1 MNKSNYTKQKYTTIG
16 HYQLLF
22 WFLIFLSSIVLKNLK
37 HELIIDLNS
46 IFHGNFL
53 HNSGK
58 VLSFLMAWVFIFI
71 YYHCFSISTNSM
83 HSSFLYSIRDNN
95 IKKFRNPKIIMIAI
109 ITFLIFYLTLKD
121 GYIDI
126 LAIKIILLILHV
138 TNVLILYYIFKNKF
152 KKTSIWGICIYFFIT
167 IIYVC
172 FKLNISNF
180 QNTDTIV
187 LLVNLFFSSFSFIF
201 ILVAYLFLLLMA
213 IYILYSIA
221 YAEYY
226 AAKFGKEI
234 LENNLRLKEL
244 KSCKIFYIDGK
255 TYTYKDL
262 SIVSKE
268 IEKAR
273 TRNNYPA
280 AITSIVENNIIP
292 ATFRDAVLNTFNSI
306 CVPKKELQKQ
316 KTLHVQFRNQV
327 NMAIS
332 IITAICTIILVV
344 FYTLTS
350 FIEIS
355 YMKNLL
361 FITYIFIFL
370 RLLSRSTEICIAFYQ
385 DIIAKK
391 SLKNTLLTGTDR
403 ISLAINS
410 IIEIFFTVATLS
422 IIETIYSNDLLNIL
436 REQHD
441 ISQLVKLII
450 FSFSNSIATSLF
462 NISFPGVTHKVTILA
477 LSHQLIHIM
486 QVITSLTL
494 ITLSI
499 ANYINLPKYS
509 FYYELR
515 ETNTGLILYKVFYTN
530 NTKYEK
536 LILSAQSIDS
546 LSSTLHSSW
555 QNGKLT
561 DTDYLEIKEFLSDN
575 KNK

>member
-1 MNKSNYTKQKYTTIG
+1 
-16 HYQLLF
+16 
-22 WFLIFLSSIVLKNLK
+22 
-37 HELIIDLNS
+37 
-46 IFHGNFL
+46 
-53 HNSGK
+53 
-58 VLSFLMAWVFIFI
+58 
-71 YYHCFSISTNSM
+71 
-83 HSSFLYSIRDNN
+83 
-95 IKKFRNPKIIMIAI
+95 
-109 ITFLIFYLTLKD
+109 
-121 GYIDI
+121 
-126 LAIKIILLILHV
+126 
-138 TNVLILYYIFKNKF
+138 
-152 KKTSIWGICIYFFIT
+152 
-167 IIYVC
+167 
-172 FKLNISNF
+172 
-180 QNTDTIV
+180 
-187 LLVNLFFSSFSFIF
+187 
-201 ILVAYLFLLLMA
+201 MA

-221 YAEYY
+221 HAEYY

-244 KSCKIFYIDGK
+244 KSCKIPYIDEK

-262 SIVSKE
+262 SIVSKK

-306 CVPKKELQKQ
+306 RVPKKELQKQ

-332 IITAICTIILVV
+332 IITAIGTIILVV

-361 FITYIFIFL
+361 FIIYIFIFL

-403 ISLAINS
+403 ISLAIKS

-422 IIETIYSNDLLNIL
+422 IIETIYSNDLLSIL

-515 ETNTGLILYKVFYTN
+515 ETNTELILYKVFYTN

>member
-1 MNKSNYTKQKYTTIG
+1 MNKSNYTRQQYTAIG
-16 HYQLLF
+16 QYHLLF
-22 WFLIFLSSIVLKNLK
+22 WFLIFLSSIVFNNLK

-46 IFHGNFL
+46 IFYGNPL

-58 VLSFLMAWVFIFI
+58 VLFCLITWVFIFI
-71 YYHCFSISTNSM
+71 YYHYFSISTNSM
-83 HSSFLYSIRDNN
+83 HSSFLYLIRDN
-95 IKKFRNPKIIMIAI
+95 IKKLRNPKILMITI
-109 ITFLIFYLTLKD
+109 IIFFIFYLTLMD
-121 GYIDI
+121 DYINI
-126 LAIKIILLILHV
+126 LAIRIILLFLHV
-138 TNVLILYYIFKNKF
+138 INFLLLYYIFKKVS
-152 KKTSIWGICIYFFIT
+152 KKLSIWLTLLFFFVA
-167 IIYVC
+167 IIYAY
-172 FKLNISNF
+172 FNLSNF
-180 QNTDTIV
+180 QNANSIF
-187 LLVNLFFSSFSFIF
+187 LLVNLLFFSFSFTF
-201 ILVAYLFLLLMA
+201 ILFTYLFLLLMA
-213 IYILYSIA
+213 IYTLYSIA
-221 YAEYY
+221 YAEYS

-244 KSCKIFYIDGK
+244 KSCKIPYIDGK
-255 TYTYKDL
+255 TYTYKNL
-262 SIVSKE
+262 SSVFKK

-273 TRNNYPA
+273 TKSNYPA
-280 AITSIVENNIIP
+280 AITAIVKNNIIP
-292 ATFRDAVLNTFNSI
+292 VTFRDAVLNTFNSI
-306 CVPKKELQKQ
+306 RIPKKELQKQ
-316 KTLHVQFRNQV
+316 KTLYVQFRNQV
-327 NMAIS
+327 NLSNS
-332 IITAICTIILVV
+332 IITALSTIILVII
-344 FYTLTS
+344 YSLTS
-350 FIEIS
+350 IIDLS

-361 FITYIFIFL
+361 FIIYIFIFL
-370 RLLSRSTEICIAFYQ
+370 RLLSRSTEICMAFYQ

-403 ISLAINS
+403 ISLAIKS

-422 IIETIYSNDLLNIL
+422 IIETLYSTDLLNTL
-436 REQHD
+436 REQRD
-441 ISQLVKLII
+441 IAQLIKLIT

-462 NISFPGVTHKVTILA
+462 NISFPGVTHNVTLLT

-515 ETNTGLILYKVFYTN
+515 ETNTELILYKVFHTN

-536 LILSAQSIDS
+536 LILSAHSIDS

-561 DTDYLEIKEFLSDN
+561 DTDYIEIKEFLSDN

>member
-1 MNKSNYTKQKYTTIG
+1 MNKSNYTKQKYTAIG

-46 IFHGNFL
+46 IFFHGNFL

-83 HSSFLYSIRDNN
+83 HSSFLYSIRDN
-95 IKKFRNPKIIMIAI
+95 IKKFRNPKILMIAI
-109 ITFLIFYLTLKD
+109 ITFFIFYLTLKD

-138 TNVLILYYIFKNKF
+138 TNVLTFYYISKKQF
-152 KKTSIWGICIYFFIT
+152 KKLSIWAISLYFLIT
-167 IIYVC
+167 IFYVC

-180 QNTDTIV
+180 QNTDTLV

-221 YAEYY
+221 HAEYY

-234 LENNLRLKEL
+234 LENNIRLKEL
-244 KSCKIFYIDGK
+244 KSCKIPYIDGK
-255 TYTYKDL
+255 TYTYNDL

-268 IEKAR
+268 IEKAC

-515 ETNTGLILYKVFYTN
+515 ETNTELILYKVFYTN

-561 DTDYLEIKEFLSDN
+561 DTDYLEVKEFLSDN